1 MDTSKK
7 KTKRLSPEEAL
18 NNLISMLFNKM
29 TADGVLEPETS
40 VKTSSGIK
48 VIATSEIKS
57 VNSPEMKYVL
67 TVTIEKSGKECG
79 KVWTYYPIKNGVPD
93 LTNGG
98 VKGSES
104 KGDKAQLT
112 KAQKIANILEKK
124 LVVAFNS

>member
-57 VNSPEMKYVL
+57 VDSPEMKYVL

-98 VKGSES
+98 ERSES
-104 KGDKAQLT
+104 QGDKTQLT

>member
-98 VKGSES
+98 EGSES
-104 KGDKAQLT
+104 QGAKTQLI
-112 KAQKIANILEKK
+112 KAQKITNILEKK